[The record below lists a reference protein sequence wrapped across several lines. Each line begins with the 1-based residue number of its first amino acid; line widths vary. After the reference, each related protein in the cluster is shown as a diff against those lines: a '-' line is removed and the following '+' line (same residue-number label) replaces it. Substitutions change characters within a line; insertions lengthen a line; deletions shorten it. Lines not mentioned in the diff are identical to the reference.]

1 MHLVDEV
8 MEQPDEALRRL
19 LLRVG
24 LLEEETIVELKAYF
38 RKLWILTPEV
48 ERTAVAEI
56 GRLAAKPAV
65 RAAIAGYAA
74 DGRFPWEGRG

>member
-1 MHLVDEV
+1 
-8 MEQPDEALRRL
+8 
-19 LLRVG
+19 
-24 LLEEETIVELKAYF
+24 LEEETIVELKAYF

>member
-1 MHLVDEV
+1 
-8 MEQPDEALRRL
+8 
-19 LLRVG
+19 
-24 LLEEETIVELKAYF
+24 
-38 RKLWILTPEV
+38 V

-65 RAAIAGYAA
+65 RAAIAGYAT